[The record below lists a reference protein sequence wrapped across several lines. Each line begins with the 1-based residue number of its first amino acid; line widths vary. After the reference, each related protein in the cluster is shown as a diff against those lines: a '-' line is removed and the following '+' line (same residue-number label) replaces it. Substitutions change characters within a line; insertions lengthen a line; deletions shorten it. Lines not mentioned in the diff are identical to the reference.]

1 MEAFDSDCRRGHLA
15 KLEKL
20 QLINEA
26 VKMANFIIP
35 GDLLDLLRKM
45 DTPTVCN
52 AIEVAQGKRGFNR
65 FTRGTMQHCK
75 PGDPAIVGFARTAK
89 ISGLAPA
96 NEPADVIRSRRM
108 DYFRAMAGGASP
120 SAAIIEDVDYPNCIA
135 GWWGEVHVAVHRGLG
150 LAGAVT
156 NGVMRDLDVMDDGF
170 PVLAGSIGPSH
181 GFVHVVEI
189 GTPVNIKGMRIA
201 QDELIHADRHG
212 AVVIPVEVIPELGS
226 SIRSVIASESIILG
240 PAREPGFDIHK
251 LEKAWAEFEAA
262 RT

>member
-1 MEAFDSDCRRGHLA
+1 
-15 KLEKL
+15 
-20 QLINEA
+20 
-26 VKMANFIIP
+26 MANDVIAD
-35 GDLLDLLRKM
+35 DLLELLRKV

-65 FTRGTMQHCK
+65 FTRGTMQFHK

-96 NEPADVIRSRRM
+96 NEPSDVIRSRRM
-108 DYFRAMAGGASP
+108 DYFRAMAGGVSP
-120 SAAIIEDVDYPNCIA
+120 SAAVVEDVDYPNCIA

-150 LAGAVT
+150 LAGALT
-156 NGVMRDLDVMDDGF
+156 NGVMRDLDVIDDGF

-189 GTPVNIKGMRIA
+189 GTPVNIKGMRVA
-201 QDELIHADRHG
+201 QGELIHADRHG
-212 AVVIPVEVIPELGS
+212 ALVIPHDTIPDLGLA
-226 SIRSVIASESIILG
+226 IQSVIESEAIILG
-240 PAREPGFDIHK
+240 PARQPDFDIHK
-251 LEKAWAEFEAA
+251 LEEAWAKFEAA